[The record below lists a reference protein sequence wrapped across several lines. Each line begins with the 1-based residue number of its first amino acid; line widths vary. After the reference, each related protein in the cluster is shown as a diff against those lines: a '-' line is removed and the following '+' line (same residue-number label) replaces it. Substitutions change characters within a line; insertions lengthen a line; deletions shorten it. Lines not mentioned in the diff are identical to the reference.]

1 MKITFRPANHFE
13 RKVRCYYFKHSRP
26 GNVLGLLLTVILI
39 LRARF
44 DTGVTGGIKNK
55 NKIMSKIG
63 GHATRSPQLVPR
75 HA

>member
-1 MKITFRPANHFE
+1 MKITFRPANRYE
-13 RKVRCYYFKHSRP
+13 RRVRCFYFNRSRS
-26 GNVLGLLLTVILI
+26 GNFLGLLLTVILI
-39 LRARF
+39 LQARF